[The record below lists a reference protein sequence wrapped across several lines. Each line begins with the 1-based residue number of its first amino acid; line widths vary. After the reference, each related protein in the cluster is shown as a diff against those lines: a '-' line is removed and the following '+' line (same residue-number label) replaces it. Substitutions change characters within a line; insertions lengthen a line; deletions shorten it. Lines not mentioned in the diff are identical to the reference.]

1 MGRDEIE
8 KIMAINALHPTDTQP
23 AYSLGEADVALWL
36 LRLTA
41 APPAMIEG
49 AQTLSLAEHTAGAR
63 LKSPLLQTRFL
74 QRRVAL
80 RAILA
85 GYLGVPAAELLFTE
99 NEFGKPALQAP
110 LASTGLSF
118 NSSHSGPVAVIA
130 VGRSRQIGI
139 DVEAVRPIKDAE
151 KIAAR
156 FFSSQESAAMAALDP
171 DDRNTGFLH
180 CWTRKE
186 AVIKALGGGL
196 SIPLDSFAVSLQ
208 PHQPAAILAW
218 SIPDTVAAAWR
229 IYHLEPTAG
238 FVGALMI
245 EGAANLGAWQQ
256 WPRGIAKNAH
266 LADQS

>member
-1 MGRDEIE
+1 
-8 KIMAINALHPTDTQP
+8 MAMTALSPTDTHP
-23 AYSLGEADVALWL
+23 AYALDEADVALWL
-36 LRLTA
+36 VRLA
-41 APPAMIEG
+41 DAPPTMLEG
-49 AQTLSLAEHTAGAR
+49 AQTLSLAEHAAGAR
-63 LKSPLLQTRFL
+63 FKSPILQTRFL

-99 NEFGKPALQAP
+99 NEFGKPALHAS

-130 VGRSRQIGI
+130 VGKSRRIGI

-156 FFSSQESAAMAALDP
+156 FFSSQESTALRALDP
-171 DDRNTGFLH
+171 DDRNTGFLQ

-218 SIPDTVAAAWR
+218 SIPGTVAAAWR
-229 IYHLEPTAG
+229 LYHLEPTAG
-238 FVGALMI
+238 FVGALLV

-256 WPRGIAKNAH
+256 WPRVISQNVH
-266 LADQS
+266 LADRS

>member
-1 MGRDEIE
+1 
-8 KIMAINALHPTDTQP
+8 MAMNALPPTDTQP

-36 LRLTA
+36 VRLTA
-41 APPAMIEG
+41 ATPALIDG
-49 AQTLSLAEHTAGAR
+49 AQTLSLAEHAAGAR
-63 LKSPLLQTRFL
+63 FKSPILQTRFL

-99 NEFGKPALQAP
+99 NEFGKPALHAS

-130 VGRSRQIGI
+130 VGKSRRIGI

-156 FFSSQESAAMAALDP
+156 FFSSQESTALTALDP
-171 DDRNTGFLH
+171 DDRNAGFLH

-218 SIPDTVAAAWR
+218 SIPDPVAAAWR
-229 IYHLEPTAG
+229 IYHLEPTDG
-238 FVGALMI
+238 YVGALMI

-256 WPRGIAKNAH
+256 WPRVFSKNANP
-266 LADQS
+266 AEQS

>member
-1 MGRDEIE
+1 ME
-8 KIMAINALHPTDTQP
+8 KITAMNALSPTDGRPTY
-23 AYSLGEADVALWL
+23 ALDEADVALWL
-36 LRLTA
+36 VRLTA
-41 APPAMIEG
+41 VPPAMIEG
-49 AQTLSLAEHTAGAR
+49 TQTLSLAEHAAGAR
-63 LKSPLLQTRFL
+63 FQSTLLQTRFL

-85 GYLGVPAAELLFTE
+85 GYLGVSATELVFME
-99 NEFGKPALQAP
+99 NEFGKPALHAS

-130 VGRSRQIGI
+130 VGRSRHIGI

-156 FFSSQESAAMAALDP
+156 FFSSQESAALAALDP
-171 DDRNTGFLH
+171 DERNAGFLH

-218 SIPDTVAAAWR
+218 SIPDTDAAPWR
-229 IYHLEPTAG
+229 LYHLEPTAG
-238 FVGALMI
+238 FVGALLV
-245 EGAANLGAWQQ
+245 EGTANLSAWQQ
-256 WPRGIAKNAH
+256 WPRGI
-266 LADQS
+266 S

>member
-1 MGRDEIE
+1 
-8 KIMAINALHPTDTQP
+8 MARNALSPTDTQP
-23 AYSLGEADVALWL
+23 AYSLDEADVALWL
-36 LRLTA
+36 VRLTA
-41 APPAMIEG
+41 APPALIEG
-49 AQTLSLAEHTAGAR
+49 AQSLSLAEHAAGAR
-63 LKSPLLQTRFL
+63 FKSPILQTRFL

-85 GYLGVPAAELLFTE
+85 GYLGVSAAELVFME
-99 NEFGKPALQAP
+99 NEFGKPALHAS
-110 LASTGLSF
+110 LANTGLTF

-130 VGRSRQIGI
+130 VGKSRRIGI

-151 KIAAR
+151 KIATR
-156 FFSSQESAAMAALDP
+156 FFSAQESTALAALDP
-171 DDRNTGFLH
+171 DERNAGFLL

-218 SIPDTVAAAWR
+218 SIPDTVAAPWR

-238 FVGALMI
+238 YVGALMI
-245 EGAANLGAWQQ
+245 EGVANLGAWQQ
-256 WPRGIAKNAH
+256 WPRGIAKNVN

>member
-1 MGRDEIE
+1 MLD
-8 KIMAINALHPTDTQP
+8 
-23 AYSLGEADVALWL
+23 
-36 LRLTA
+36 
-41 APPAMIEG
+41 G
-49 AQTLSLAEHTAGAR
+49 AQTLSLAEHAAGAR
-63 LKSPLLQTRFL
+63 FQSPLLQTRFL

-99 NEFGKPALQAP
+99 NEFGKPALHAS

-130 VGRSRQIGI
+130 VGKSRRIGI

-151 KIAAR
+151 KIAVR

-171 DDRNTGFLH
+171 DEQNAGFLH

-196 SIPLDSFAVSLQ
+196 SIPLDSFSVSLQ

-218 SIPDTVAAAWR
+218 SIPDTDAAPWR
-229 IYHLEPTAG
+229 IYHLAPTAG
-238 FVGALMI
+238 FVGALMV
-245 EGAANLGAWQQ
+245 EGAANLGEWQQ
-256 WPRGIAKNAH
+256 WPCGIAQNAH
-266 LADQS
+266 PVAQS